1 MKISV
6 LAVFLCFATCTVQ
19 AQTDSIKNYVT
30 VALDLMK
37 TRSVNKNKINWPEVY
52 ASSYQAIA
60 KAKTIRETYPT
71 IEAVIKQLGD
81 QHSNFYK
88 PELISFI
95 LKRYSEN
102 GQKLPVTEAKL
113 IDKNYGYF
121 TIPAIGCYNFTDWQ
135 EYVTTAL
142 TEIKKL
148 DQQPL
153 KGWIIDLRDNEGGMF
168 VPMYAAIAPFVEN
181 KKLIGSRN
189 SDLKDTYFN
198 LKKGVV
204 YEGPKVAHRFDIK
217 TSKLKNVNKPI
228 IVLMNKKTGSSGEFV
243 TIALSGLK
251 NATLLG
257 VNTTGLTSA
266 NQEHKLAD
274 NAFLVLTEGST
285 IDYKGKAFDVVGK
298 GVTPNILFEKV
309 KDNEAIIKKA
319 KEIIDSR
326 Q

>member
-71 IEAVIKQLGD
+71 IEAVIKQLGNE
-81 QHSNFYK
+81 HSNFYK

-113 IDKNYGYF
+113 IDKSYGYF

-189 SDLKDTYFN
+189 SDSKGHLFQS
-198 LKKGVV
+198 KK
-204 YEGPKVAHRFDIK
+204 RNCI
-217 TSKLKNVNKPI
+217 
-228 IVLMNKKTGSSGEFV
+228 
-243 TIALSGLK
+243 
-251 NATLLG
+251 
-257 VNTTGLTSA
+257 
-266 NQEHKLAD
+266 
-274 NAFLVLTEGST
+274 
-285 IDYKGKAFDVVGK
+285 
-298 GVTPNILFEKV
+298 
-309 KDNEAIIKKA
+309 
-319 KEIIDSR
+319 
-326 Q
+326 